1 MTKSE
6 YERIEAF
13 MVSRMTD
20 SAHDKEHIYRVLYS
34 ALDIAKTEHDVD
46 TDVLIAACLL
56 HDIGRDKQ
64 YKDPMLCHAAE
75 GGEMAYQYLL
85 TIGWTEEK
93 AARVKSAIAS
103 RRFRSDNPPES
114 IEARILFDSDKL
126 DAAGTLGIVR
136 TLIYKGQVGD
146 KLYSTDDAGNVID
159 GENDPDNTFFNE
171 YKFKLENVYDRF
183 YTARGREMAMRR
195 KKPAEDFWDS
205 LRGDVVEIHR
215 RGIELL
221 ESEKLI

>member
-75 GGEMAYQYLL
+75 GWEMAYRYLL

-103 RRFRSDNPPES
+103 HRFRSDNPPES

>member
-1 MTKSE
+1 
-6 YERIEAF
+6 

-103 RRFRSDNPPES
+103 HRFRSDNPPES